1 MKKLAC
7 ITSSPLGMVGSM
19 TSSVSAKSNNKLTP
33 TTPIVTNKIDDDDG
47 TLTHVGKTTH
57 YSNGN
62 IGYTES
68 FFQLVDNGS
77 TLLNAL
83 PLTGKHLYLS
93 ERTTARLVLL
103 DNYTEGLKA
112 LIGTV
117 CKEFYSIH
125 LGAFLMAYK
134 YRIQAARH
142 AGGHTGVTL
151 FMPYNGGTSAWR
163 VFSSKQL

>member
-1 MKKLAC
+1 
-7 ITSSPLGMVGSM
+7 MVGSM

-33 TTPIVTNKIDDDDG
+33 TTPIVTNKIDDCNG
-47 TLTHVGKTTH
+47 IFTHVGKTIH

-62 IGYTES
+62 IGYTEL
-68 FFQLVDNGS
+68 FAQLVNNGT

-83 PLTGKHLYLS
+83 PLAGKHLYLS
-93 ERTTARLVLL
+93 ERTTERLVLL
-103 DNYTEGLKA
+103 DNCTEGLKA

-117 CKEFYSIH
+117 CNEFYSIY

-134 YRIQAARH
+134 HRIQAVNH
-142 AGGHTGVTL
+142 AGHHTGVTI

-163 VFSSKQL
+163 IFSGKQLYKFN